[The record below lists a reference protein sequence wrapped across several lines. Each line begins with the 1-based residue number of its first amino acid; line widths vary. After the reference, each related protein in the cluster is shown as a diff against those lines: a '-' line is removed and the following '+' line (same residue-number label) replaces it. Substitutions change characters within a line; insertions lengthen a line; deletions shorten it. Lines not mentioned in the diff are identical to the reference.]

1 MPTHLIESRVARACF
16 TQYSRFETPILLAIA
31 AVFLALLAVV
41 DIAGPTG
48 IDVWLTDRIQA
59 IPWGDFR
66 FIPEAG
72 SLIGGGYIGFYVV
85 PAIAATL
92 FALTGRV
99 QLLLLLL
106 AAFALHYLTI
116 SPKLFIEASRPSPLF
131 GVDGGGGLESFPSGH
146 VQWATSFYGL
156 LAYLTWRTVRGN
168 WRWLVAAVYAAVVAA
183 AVLGRIELGRH
194 WPIDTLAGVLVGA
207 IALRAL
213 IALSQLPARGGRATA
228 IAR

>member
-1 MPTHLIESRVARACF
+1 MSAHLIESRVARACF
-16 TQYSRFETPILLAIA
+16 VQYSRFEKH
-31 AVFLALLAVV
+31 ALLAVLSVFLVLLTVV

-48 IDVWLTDRIQA
+48 LDVWLTERIQS

-66 FIPEAG
+66 FIPETG

-85 PAIAATL
+85 PGMAATL
-92 FALTGRV
+92 FALTGRW

-106 AAFALHYLTI
+106 ATFLLHYVMI

-131 GVDGGGGLESFPSGH
+131 GVEGGGGLESFPSGH

-156 LAYLTWRTVRGN
+156 LAYLIWRAVHGN
-168 WRWLVAAVYAAVVAA
+168 WRWVVAGVYAAVVAG

-194 WPIDTLAGVLVGA
+194 WPIDTLAGVLVGV
-207 IALRAL
+207 IALRAV
-213 IALSQLPARGGRATA
+213 IALSQFFARNRSVEA

>member
-1 MPTHLIESRVARACF
+1 MSAHLIESRIARECYV
-16 TQYSRFETPILLAIA
+16 QYSRFEKPTLIAVA
-31 AVFLALLAVV
+31 AVFLSLLTVV

-48 IDVWLTDRIQA
+48 LDVWLTERIQS

-66 FIPEAG
+66 FIPETG
-72 SLIGGGYIGFYVV
+72 SLVGGGYIGFYVV
-85 PAIAATL
+85 PGIAAML
-92 FALTGRV
+92 FALTGRW

-106 AAFALHYLTI
+106 AAFVLHYVMI

-131 GVDGGGGLESFPSGH
+131 GVEGAGGLESFPSGH

-156 LAYLTWRTVRGN
+156 LAYLTWRAVRGN
-168 WRWLVAAVYAAVVAA
+168 WRWLVAAVYAGVVAG

-194 WPIDTLAGVLVGA
+194 WPIDTLAGVLVGVM
-207 IALRAL
+207 ALRVL
-213 IALSQLPARGGRATA
+213 IALSQFTGKDRSVA